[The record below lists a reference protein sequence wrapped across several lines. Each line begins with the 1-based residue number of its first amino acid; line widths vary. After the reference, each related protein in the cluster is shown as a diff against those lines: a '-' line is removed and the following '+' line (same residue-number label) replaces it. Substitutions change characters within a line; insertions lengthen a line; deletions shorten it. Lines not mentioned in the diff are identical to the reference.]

1 MPRRNPF
8 PAARRRR
15 PRANGGAAQ
24 LPAFFF
30 AVLAM
35 VAAVVAMAEIDRAW
49 ADLAAVAFLVVV
61 AVLLLLAIGRLIG
74 NDEEDQP

>member
-1 MPRRNPF
+1 MSPRLHLPRR
-8 PAARRRR
+8 PAH
-15 PRANGGAAQ
+15 GGNTL

-35 VAAVVAMAEIDRAW
+35 VGAVVAMAEIDNDW

-61 AVLLLLAIGRLIG
+61 AVLLLVAIGRLMG
-74 NDEEDQP
+74 DEDEEP